1 MTEQFLYTIIPVL
14 IGFTIDC
21 IIGDPYKMPHPIR
34 LFGNVIAFME
44 AHLNQGTRRKVK
56 GILTCLLLVA
66 ATWGIFSVLQFM
78 LSDYPILLYAFN
90 SLFFFYGI
98 SNKSLIDEGMKVE
111 RFVQQ
116 GDLPAAREQLSWIV
130 GRETS
135 SLSFTQIR
143 TATLETLSE
152 NLSDGVVAPMFYYA
166 IGGIPLMMAYKMINT
181 LDSMVGY
188 KSERYRNFGFCSAR
202 LDDVANY
209 IPARLTAFLM
219 LIVPFSLRGFRF
231 VKKYGH
237 KHASPNSGYPE
248 SALAG
253 ILDCRFGGPNIY
265 HGKVVDKPY
274 IGTNDRELTHEDVQ
288 TACRVNLRVALMMV
302 VLVIAIEA
310 LLAFA

>member
-1 MTEQFLYTIIPVL
+1 MIEYFSYTITPVL
-14 IGFTIDC
+14 IGFIIDC
-21 IIGDPYKMPHPIR
+21 IVGDPYKMPHPIR

-44 AHLNQGTRRKVK
+44 AHLNQGTRRKIK
-56 GILTCLLLVA
+56 GIFTCILLVC
-66 ATWGIFSVLQFM
+66 ATWGIFSILQFT
-78 LSDYPILLYAFN
+78 LSDYPILLYVFN
-90 SLFFFYGI
+90 IAFFFFGI

-111 RFVQQ
+111 RFVQK
-116 GDLPAAREQLSWIV
+116 GDLPGAREQLSWIV

-135 SLSFTQIR
+135 TLSFSQIR

-152 NLSDGVVAPMFYYA
+152 NLSDGVVAPIFYYA
-166 IGGIPLMMAYKMINT
+166 IGGIPLMMTYKMINT

-188 KSERYRNFGFCSAR
+188 KSERYRNFGFFSAR

-219 LIVPFSLRGFRF
+219 LIIPFSLRGFRF
-231 VKKYGH
+231 VKLYGR

-253 ILDCRFGGPNIY
+253 ILDCRFGGPNTY

-302 VLVIAIEA
+302 ILVVALEAIV
-310 LLAFA
+310 AFL

>member
-274 IGTNDRELTHEDVQ
+274 IGTSDRELTHEDVQ
-288 TACRVNLRVALMMV
+288 TACRVNLRVALIMV
-302 VLVIAIEA
+302 VVTIAVEA

>member
-14 IGFTIDC
+14 IGFTVDC

-34 LFGNVIAFME
+34 LFGNAIAFME
-44 AHLNQGTRRKVK
+44 ARFNQGTRRKVK
-56 GILTCLLLVA
+56 GIFTCLLLVA
-66 ATWGIFSVLQFM
+66 ATWGIFSVLQFL

-98 SNKSLIDEGMKVE
+98 SNKSLIDEGNKVE
-111 RFVQQ
+111 RFVQK
-116 GDLPAAREQLSWIV
+116 GDLAGAREQLSWIV

-231 VKKYGH
+231 VKQYGR

-253 ILDCRFGGPNIY
+253 ILDCRFGGPNTY

-274 IGTNDRELTHEDVQ
+274 IGTNARELTHEDVQ

-302 VLVIAIEA
+302 VLVIAVEA
-310 LLAFA
+310 LLAFV

>member
-44 AHLNQGTRRKVK
+44 ALLNQGTRRKVK

-116 GDLPAAREQLSWIV
+116 GDLPGAREQLSWIV

-231 VKKYGH
+231 VKKYGR

-253 ILDCRFGGPNIY
+253 ILDCRFGGPNTY

-302 VLVIAIEA
+302 VVTIAVEA

>member
-14 IGFTIDC
+14 IGFTVDC

-34 LFGNVIAFME
+34 LFGNAIAFME
-44 AHLNQGTRRKVK
+44 ARLNQGIRCKVK

-78 LSDYPILLYAFN
+78 LSDYPILPYAFN

-98 SNKSLIDEGMKVE
+98 SNKSLIDEGNKVE
-111 RFVQQ
+111 RFVQK
-116 GDLPAAREQLSWIV
+116 GDLAGAREQLSWIV

-231 VKKYGH
+231 VKQYGR

-253 ILDCRFGGPNIY
+253 ILDCRFGGPNTY

-274 IGTNDRELTHEDVQ
+274 IGTNARELTHEDVQ

-302 VLVIAIEA
+302 VLVIAVEA
-310 LLAFA
+310 LLAFV

>member
-44 AHLNQGTRRKVK
+44 ALLNQGTRRKVK

-116 GDLPAAREQLSWIV
+116 GDLPGAREQLSWIV

-253 ILDCRFGGPNIY
+253 ILDCRFGGPNTY

-288 TACRVNLRVALMMV
+288 TACRVNLRVALIMV
-302 VLVIAIEA
+302 VVTIAVEA

>member
-14 IGFTIDC
+14 IGFTVDC

-34 LFGNVIAFME
+34 LFGNAIAFME
-44 AHLNQGTRRKVK
+44 TYLNQGTRRKVK

-66 ATWGIFSVLQFM
+66 ATWGVFSVLQFM

-98 SNKSLIDEGMKVE
+98 SNKSLIDEGNKVE
-111 RFVQQ
+111 RFVQK
-116 GDLPAAREQLSWIV
+116 GDLAGAREQLSWIV

-219 LIVPFSLRGFRF
+219 LVVPFSLRGFRF
-231 VKKYGH
+231 VKQYGR

-253 ILDCRFGGPNIY
+253 ILDCRFGGPNTY
-265 HGKVVDKPY
+265 HGKLVDKPY

-302 VLVIAIEA
+302 VLVVAVEA

>member
-116 GDLPAAREQLSWIV
+116 GDLPGAREQLSWIV

-253 ILDCRFGGPNIY
+253 ILDCRFGGPNTY

-288 TACRVNLRVALMMV
+288 TACRVNLRVALIMV
-302 VLVIAIEA
+302 VVTIAVEA

>member
-14 IGFTIDC
+14 IGFTVDC

-66 ATWGIFSVLQFM
+66 ATWGIFSLLQFM

-111 RFVQQ
+111 HFVQK
-116 GDLPAAREQLSWIV
+116 GDLPGAREQLSWIV

-166 IGGIPLMMAYKMINT
+166 IGGIPLMMTYKMINT

-231 VKKYGH
+231 VKMYGR

-253 ILDCRFGGPNIY
+253 ILDCRFGGPNTY

-302 VLVIAIEA
+302 VLVIVVEA

>member
-44 AHLNQGTRRKVK
+44 ALLNQGTRRKVK

-116 GDLPAAREQLSWIV
+116 GDLPGAREQLSWIV

-219 LIVPFSLRGFRF
+219 LIVLFSLRGFRF
-231 VKKYGH
+231 VKKYGR

-253 ILDCRFGGPNIY
+253 ILDCRFGGPNTY

-274 IGTNDRELTHEDVQ
+274 IGTNDRELIHEDVQ

-302 VLVIAIEA
+302 VVTIAVEA

>member
-14 IGFTIDC
+14 IGFTVDC

-66 ATWGIFSVLQFM
+66 ATWGIFSLLQFM

-111 RFVQQ
+111 HFVQK
-116 GDLPAAREQLSWIV
+116 GDLPGAREQLSWIV

-166 IGGIPLMMAYKMINT
+166 IGGIPLMMTYKMINT

-231 VKKYGH
+231 VKMYGS

-253 ILDCRFGGPNIY
+253 ILDCRFGGPNTY

-302 VLVIAIEA
+302 VLVIVVEA

>member
-14 IGFTIDC
+14 IGFTVDC

-34 LFGNVIAFME
+34 LFGNAIAFME
-44 AHLNQGTRRKVK
+44 ARFNQGIRRKVK

-98 SNKSLIDEGMKVE
+98 SNKSLIDEGNKVE
-111 RFVQQ
+111 RFVQK
-116 GDLPAAREQLSWIV
+116 GDLAGAREQLSWIV

-231 VKKYGH
+231 VKQYGR

-253 ILDCRFGGPNIY
+253 ILDCRFGGPNTY

-274 IGTNDRELTHEDVQ
+274 IGTNARELTHEDVQ

-302 VLVIAIEA
+302 VLVIAVEA